1 MCTRCNSHTTVRRG
15 VILCKSLQV
24 PHAKLQDAFQLTA
37 QLYLNPSVRCRP
49 RALLQAQS
57 FFKRRQHEHQFK
69 KITSFHLGDAKERI
83 TKETEQKKNKQR
95 RNWEEG
101 IKTWCSMV
109 QYGAVHCSTETCLP
123 DSPRVPTTHPR
134 FPRRKSANRRCST
147 WSRLRRGRLNSAG
160 EKDGWNRRVKKMGET
175 PWDYLILYNVH
186 NKQWHQTMKSNN
198 ETK

>member
-95 RNWEEG
+95 RN
-101 IKTWCSMV
+101 
-109 QYGAVHCSTETCLP
+109 
-123 DSPRVPTTHPR
+123 
-134 FPRRKSANRRCST
+134 
-147 WSRLRRGRLNSAG
+147 
-160 EKDGWNRRVKKMGET
+160 
-175 PWDYLILYNVH
+175 
-186 NKQWHQTMKSNN
+186 
-198 ETK
+198 

>member
-83 TKETEQKKNKQR
+83 TKETEKKKINKGGIER
-95 RNWEEG
+95 RVLKHG
-101 IKTWCSMV
+101 AVWCSTV

-160 EKDGWNRRVKKMGET
+160 EKDG
-175 PWDYLILYNVH
+175 
-186 NKQWHQTMKSNN
+186 
-198 ETK
+198 

>member
-1 MCTRCNSHTTVRRG
+1 MYCNSHTTSW
-15 VILCKSLQV
+15 CHSKSLQV

-83 TKETEQKKNKQR
+83 KKETEKNKQTK
-95 RNWEEG
+95 EELRG
-101 IKTWCSMV
+101 GVLDMV

-160 EKDGWNRRVKKMGET
+160 EKGG
-175 PWDYLILYNVH
+175 
-186 NKQWHQTMKSNN
+186 
-198 ETK
+198 

>member
-1 MCTRCNSHTTVRRG
+1 MYLVYHRGTTMCNSTHTHSYFNS
-15 VILCKSLQV
+15 KSLQV

-37 QLYLNPSVRCRP
+37 QLYLNPSVRRRP

-83 TKETEQKKNKQR
+83 TKETEKNKINKGGIER
-95 RNWEEG
+95 RVLD
-101 IKTWCSMV
+101 MV

-160 EKDGWNRRVKKMGET
+160 EKDG
-175 PWDYLILYNVH
+175 
-186 NKQWHQTMKSNN
+186 
-198 ETK
+198 

>member
-1 MCTRCNSHTTVRRG
+1 MCTRCNSHTTS
-15 VILCKSLQV
+15 CHSKSLQV
-24 PHAKLQDAFQLTA
+24 PHSKFQDAFQLTA

-83 TKETEQKKNKQR
+83 TKETEQKGGIER
-95 RNWEEG
+95 RVLDMVQYMYG
-101 IKTWCSMV
+101 AVWCSMV
-109 QYGAVHCSTETCLP
+109 QYGAVHHCSTETCLP

-147 WSRLRRGRLNSAG
+147 WSRLRRGRLNSEG
-160 EKDGWNRRVKKMGET
+160 EKDG
-175 PWDYLILYNVH
+175 
-186 NKQWHQTMKSNN
+186 
-198 ETK
+198 